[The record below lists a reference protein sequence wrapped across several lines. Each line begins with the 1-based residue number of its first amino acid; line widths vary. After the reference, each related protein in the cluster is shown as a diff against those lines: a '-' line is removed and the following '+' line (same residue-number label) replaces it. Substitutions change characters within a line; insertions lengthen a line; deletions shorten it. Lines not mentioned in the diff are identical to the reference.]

1 MIAPAMN
8 TRDDE
13 ALSYRDLAKQGA
25 RVERQIRVSTLQRL
39 AQIVGQDAAVTVSLE
54 FRFDDFSEVRITGQA
69 DTSVDLQC
77 QRCAEKL
84 SYPLHAEFDLC
95 VIVGEDRARVA
106 NQARVAV
113 AAGDLLVTS
122 SATQLTVAEIV
133 EDELLLKLPD
143 ALCMEL
149 PCPRAPQL
157 DYPVSLEAGR
167 AIAAET
173 AKPFA
178 ELAELM
184 DSAHEPHVPK
194 QRQHNVSDTD

>member
-69 DTSVDLQC
+69 GTSVDLQC
-77 QRCAEKL
+77 QRCAEEL
-84 SYPLHAEFDLC
+84 SYPLHVEFDLC
-95 VIVGEDRARVA
+95 VVVGEDRARAA
-106 NQARVAV
+106 NQTRV

-167 AIAAET
+167 VIAAET

>member
-25 RVERQIRVSTLQRL
+25 RVERQIRVSTLQRF
-39 AQIVGQDAAVTVSLE
+39 AQIVGPDAAVTVSLE
-54 FRFDDFSEVRITGQA
+54 FRFDDFSEVWIAGQA
-69 DTSVDLQC
+69 DASLELQC
-77 QRCAEKL
+77 RRCAEDL
-84 SYPLHAEFDLC
+84 TYPLHAEFDLC
-95 VIVGEDRARVA
+95 VVVGEDRARVV
-106 NQARVAV
+106 NQSGVAI
-113 AAGDLLVTS
+113 AAGDLLVTA

-143 ALCMEL
+143 ALCTEL

-157 DYPVSLEAGR
+157 DYPASPEGGR
-167 AIAAET
+167 VIAAEA

-178 ELAELM
+178 GLAELM
-184 DSAHEPHVPK
+184 GPSVPEPQQQK
-194 QRQHNVSDTD
+194 QQNVSDTD

>member
-54 FRFDDFSEVRITGQA
+54 FRFDDFSEVRISGQA
-69 DTSVDLQC
+69 DASLDLQC
-77 QRCAEKL
+77 QRCAQEL

-106 NQARVAV
+106 NQTRV

-157 DYPVSLEAGR
+157 DYPASLEAGR
-167 AIAAET
+167 VIAAET
-173 AKPFA
+173 TKPFA

-184 DSAHEPHVPK
+184 DSAREPHVPK

>member
-39 AQIVGQDAAVTVSLE
+39 AQIVGQDTAVTVSLE
-54 FRFDDFSEVRITGQA
+54 FRFDDFSEVRISGQA
-69 DTSVDLQC
+69 DASLDLQC
-77 QRCAEKL
+77 QRCAQEL

-95 VIVGEDRARVA
+95 VVVGEDRARVA

-149 PCPRAPQL
+149 PCPRAPRL
-157 DYPVSLEAGR
+157 DYPTPLEADR
-167 AIAAET
+167 VMAAET
-173 AKPFA
+173 AKPLA
-178 ELAELM
+178 GLAELM
-184 DSAHEPHVPK
+184 DSADEPHAPK
-194 QRQHNVSDTD
+194 QRQHDVSDTD

>member
-25 RVERQIRVSTLQRL
+25 RVERQIRVSSLQRL
-39 AQIVGQDAAVTVSLE
+39 AQIVGQDTAVTVSLE
-54 FRFDDFSEVRITGQA
+54 FRFDDFSEVRISGQA
-69 DTSVDLQC
+69 DASLDLQC
-77 QRCAEKL
+77 QRCAQVL

-95 VIVGEDRARVA
+95 VVVGEDRAHVA
-106 NQARVAV
+106 NQTRV

-143 ALCMEL
+143 ALCMKL

-157 DYPVSLEAGR
+157 DYPTPLEAGR
-167 AIAAET
+167 VMAAET

-178 ELAELM
+178 GLAELM
-184 DSAHEPHVPK
+184 DSAHEPHAPK

>member
-25 RVERQIRVSTLQRL
+25 RVERQIRVSSLQRL
-39 AQIVGQDAAVTVSLE
+39 AQIVGQDTAVIVSLE
-54 FRFDDFSEVRITGQA
+54 FRFDDFSEVRISGQA
-69 DTSVDLQC
+69 DASLDLQC
-77 QRCAEKL
+77 QRCAQEL

-106 NQARVAV
+106 NQTRV

-149 PCPRAPQL
+149 PCPRAPRL
-157 DYPVSLEAGR
+157 DYPTPLEAGR
-167 AIAAET
+167 VMAAET
-173 AKPFA
+173 AKPLA
-178 ELAELM
+178 GLAELI
-184 DSAHEPHVPK
+184 DSADEPHAPK
-194 QRQHNVSDTD
+194 QRQHDVSDTD